1 MAFSSNIH
9 FIFILITF
17 LTILKT
23 SLSFGNISPVDGI
36 LPFSPKHVVITN
48 KLVAQFGLLVHCTNK
63 ETDLG
68 VRSVLINQSFGFRFR
83 VNLFKTTNYNCVF
96 SWPGI
101 VRTFDIFRADRDDNS
116 RSKCGICSECIWYI
130 SESGPCRIRRDGG
143 PPCCFPWSS

>member
-1 MAFSSNIH
+1 MASSSNIH
-9 FIFILITF
+9 FIFVLITF

-23 SLSFGNISPVDGI
+23 SLSFENSSSVDGI
-36 LPFSPKHVVITN
+36 LLFSPKHVVITN
-48 KLVAQFGLLVHCTNK
+48 KLVAQFGLLVHCKNK

-68 VRSVLINQSFGFRFR
+68 VRSVLIDQSVDFRFR
-83 VNLFKTTNYNCVF
+83 VNIRKTTNYSCIF

-101 VRTFDIFRADRDDNS
+101 VRTFDIFRADRDDS
-116 RSKCGICSECIWYI
+116 STSKCGICSECIWYI